1 MSSLLEIREVNSG
14 YVGVQV
20 LWDLSLSVEAGS
32 LCCVLGPNGAGK
44 TTLARTIT
52 GAIPAWSGDVMLDG
66 SSISRATPEARA
78 RIGVAQVPQ
87 GRRVFAD
94 MTVEENLEVARFA
107 ARGRED
113 PTSLPFVYELFP
125 KLKHLGGQQAGRL
138 SGGEQQM
145 LAVGR
150 SLMTEPRLLVM
161 DEPSLGLAPLLV
173 GMLYEAIARIRDR
186 GVAVLLIEQVV
197 EAALGVADT
206 VAVLESGRVAA
217 YGPASEFRDS
227 EALKSAYLGGGVA
240 TNGDAERQSSEILGD
255 QS

>member
-1 MSSLLEIREVNSG
+1 MTSLLEVREVSSG

-20 LWDLSLSVEAGS
+20 LWGLSLSVEAGS

-44 TTLARTIT
+44 TTLARTVT
-52 GAIPAWSGDVMLDG
+52 GALPSWSGEVLLNG
-66 SSISRATPEARA
+66 TSITHSSPEARA
-78 RIGVAQVPQ
+78 RVGVAHVPQ

-107 ARGRED
+107 AKGRED

-161 DEPSLGLAPLLV
+161 DEPSLGLAPFLV
-173 GMLYEAIARIRDR
+173 SMLYEAIARIRDR

-197 EAALGVADT
+197 EAALSVADT

-217 YGPASEFRDS
+217 SGPASDFRDS
-227 EALKSAYLGGGVA
+227 EALAAAYLGGSVRTEHGGS
-240 TNGDAERQSSEILGD
+240 NLDPSSE
-255 QS
+255 SSP